1 MEEEDDGSLVIPA
14 VTPEHEGV
22 YTISANNTGDEE
34 PETESIRV
42 VIGKSFK
49 FILTYF
55 YCQNILV
62 DLVLKVP
69 LRS

>member
-1 MEEEDDGSLVIPA
+1 MEEEDDGSLAIPS
-14 VTPEHEGV
+14 VTPEHEGE

-42 VIGKSFK
+42 VIGKSPSV
-49 FILTYF
+49 LSYF
-55 YCQNILV
+55 HSRHVLV

-69 LRS
+69 P

>member
-1 MEEEDDGSLVIPA
+1 MVSINLVLTTLNPTQVEEDDDGSLVIPS

-42 VIGKSFK
+42 VIGKS
-49 FILTYF
+49 
-55 YCQNILV
+55 
-62 DLVLKVP
+62 
-69 LRS
+69 